1 MERDLYSLK
10 VQVTQP
16 EEKPMKKNN
25 VIQIKVQNQVDPR
38 FAKATLIVKDFLIS
52 FRVSAQK

>member
-1 MERDLYSLK
+1 
-10 VQVTQP
+10 
-16 EEKPMKKNN
+16 MKKNN